1 MIRSLLI
8 LGSAIALAGCASL
21 PASRPDRKLADVP
34 AGCIRKVDSL
44 IPAKSPCMT
53 PGNAYS
59 GRQLRQTGHTNLA
72 RALQSLDPA
81 VTATPP

>member
-1 MIRSLLI
+1 MPLATSRVSRATLQPTMIRL
-8 LGSAIALAGCASL
+8 ADVLAGCV
-21 PASRPDRKLADVP
+21 RT
-34 AGCIRKVDSL
+34 VDGL

-53 PGNAYS
+53 AGNAYS

-81 VTATPP
+81 VTAAPP